1 MKQKRIRQVF
11 KEAQWSVYI
20 LLHEDEVV
28 ITTKP
33 LDEKKFGVV
42 KSHMIH
48 ALSVLNLYPI
58 KSTRQALV
66 RKLREEGHQV
76 YSERRLIHI
85 V

>member
-20 LLHEDEVV
+20 LLHEGEVV
-28 ITTKP
+28 ITVNP
-33 LDEKKFGVV
+33 LDKKKFAVV
-42 KSHMIH
+42 KPHMIY
-48 ALSVLNLYPI
+48 ALSVLNLYTI
-58 KSTRQALV
+58 KATRQALV

>member
-28 ITTKP
+28 ITIKP
-33 LDEKKFGVV
+33 LDEKKFAVV
-42 KSHMIH
+42 KPHMIH

-58 KSTRQALV
+58 KATRQALV